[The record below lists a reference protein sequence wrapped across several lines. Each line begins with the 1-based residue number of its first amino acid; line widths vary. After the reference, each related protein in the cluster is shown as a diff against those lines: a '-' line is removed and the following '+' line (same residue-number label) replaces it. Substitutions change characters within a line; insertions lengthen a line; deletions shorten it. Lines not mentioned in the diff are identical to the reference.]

1 MATVDAFRVKRAA
14 HREGRKA
21 GDAPFNPFS
30 HIWVNRRNNT
40 FPRQNADGSS
50 DADLEAGFASSGE
63 PDIGVPVGHALT
75 APSGSY
81 SSRTPL
87 TGEFRANNGQGSQPA
102 QGVLPECDEEAE
114 KIDEVPVGQE
124 ASSAEGLKN
133 RTRAIDRPDSAEREE
148 PDDSHK
154 DESEKPKKEHRM
166 FKDVQPK
173 EPFTVANQLQRTFLN
188 SYVNLLLFAAP
199 VGIGLHFAPVNPI
212 AIFVVNFIAIVP
224 LAAMLS
230 FATEEIA
237 LRTGETLGGLLNA
250 TFGNAVELIVAIMAL
265 VKNEVVI
272 VQTSLIGSILS
283 NLLLVMGMCFF
294 FGGLRRQEQFFN
306 TTVAQT
312 AASLLAMAVA
322 GVIVPTVFDAASI
335 TSTKDVAMLSRG
347 TSIILLVVYAGYLFF
362 QLKTHHAVFSEESRK
377 VPAKPFKHQ
386 AKKGAIRGA
395 VIQSANVARM
405 AGISEP
411 DEERKRVN
419 DMVAIPGPMGDDE
432 GEEPQLHFFV
442 ALALLVGSTVI
453 IAFCAEFLVD
463 SIDYVTTTGHISKE
477 FLGLILL
484 PIVGNAAEHAT
495 AVTVAIKDKMD
506 LAIGVAVGSS
516 MQVALFLIPLLVV
529 IGWGMGLDDMSL
541 SFDIFQVAVLF
552 VSVLLVNYLIGDGKS
567 HWLEGMLLICL
578 YCIIAVCS
586 WCESCVWML
595 FCALAA
601 RTCSLTLCSRVPCVN
616 ARTHART
623 LSFSH
628 LLDALVISQ
637 ICLRGQ
643 TRIRPDTDLSRK
655 GPAAFFF
662 DLPKLF
668 GSKERHPHRVPGVAT
683 SLIRLRCVLSAFD
696 ARFYPFGLFC

>member
-1 MATVDAFRVKRAA
+1 MPDKSTVNAFRVKQEA
-14 HREGRKA
+14 HRESRKA
-21 GDAPFNPFS
+21 GDTYNPFA
-30 HIWVNRRNNT
+30 HIWVNRRNT
-40 FPRQNADGSS
+40 FPKQAANGH
-50 DADLEAGFASSGE
+50 DADVEAGLGGTREAESSTAAPIGHAMTAPTGSYNSNFNGMSQAPAGGVFAENDEYGSNSGE
-63 PDIGVPVGHALT
+63 KSADASVESRGSNT
-75 APSGSY
+75 A
-81 SSRTPL
+81 TL
-87 TGEFRANNGQGSQPA
+87 
-102 QGVLPECDEEAE
+102 D
-114 KIDEVPVGQE
+114 
-124 ASSAEGLKN
+124 GLKN
-133 RTRAIDRPDSAEREE
+133 RSRGSDRPESGGNEE
-148 PDDSHK
+148 PDDAHK
-154 DESEKPKKEHRM
+154 DAKDKKPKEGGM
-166 FKDVQPK
+166 FKHVQPK

-188 SYVNLLLFAAP
+188 SYINLLLVAAP
-199 VGIGLHFAPVNPI
+199 VGIALHFTSVDPI
-212 AIFVVNFIAIVP
+212 AIFVVNFIAIIP

-230 FATEEIA
+230 SATEEIA

-250 TFGNAVELIVAIMAL
+250 TFGNAVELIVAVMAL
-265 VKNEVVI
+265 IKNEVVI

-347 TSIILLVVYAGYLFF
+347 TAIILLVVYAAYLFF
-362 QLKTHHAVFSEESRK
+362 QLKTHQAVFSEESKK

-386 AKKGAIRGA
+386 MQKGA
-395 VIQSANVARM
+395 VKSAMARSGNVAKM
-405 AGISEP
+405 TGIHESSEERQRQSELIQNGP
-411 DEERKRVN
+411 EDEE
-419 DMVAIPGPMGDDE
+419 DE

-442 ALALLVGSTVI
+442 ALGVLAGSTVV

-463 SIDYVTTTGHISKE
+463 SIDYVTTQGHISKE

-495 AVTVAIKDKMD
+495 AVTVAVKDKMD

-567 HWLEGMLLICL
+567 HWLEGMLLMCL

-586 WCESCVWML
+586 WWY
-595 FCALAA
+595 
-601 RTCSLTLCSRVPCVN
+601 
-616 ARTHART
+616 
-623 LSFSH
+623 
-628 LLDALVISQ
+628 
-637 ICLRGQ
+637 
-643 TRIRPDTDLSRK
+643 
-655 GPAAFFF
+655 PA
-662 DLPKLF
+662 
-668 GSKERHPHRVPGVAT
+668 
-683 SLIRLRCVLSAFD
+683 
-696 ARFYPFGLFC
+696 